1 MVDDEPRPG
10 LVPDAAADQARARYL
25 VLSVQRVVGAGLIML
40 GMLALNGKLGMGKI
54 AGGLLVVVG
63 LIDFAVL
70 PIVLARR
77 WRTPPK

>member
-1 MVDDEPRPG
+1 MTTSPAPAWCPTQRSTRP
-10 LVPDAAADQARARYL
+10 ARAIL

-40 GMLALNGKLGMGKI
+40 GLLALNGKLGMGKI
-54 AGGLLVVVG
+54 AGCVLVVVG
-63 LIDFAVL
+63 IIDFAVL